1 MWAMHQAAQIIR
13 PTIEELLPEAVE
25 FRRDLHRHPELM
37 FEESRTAERVAKA
50 LRDLGL
56 AVVDGLAPQSPGER
70 GTGIVAYLPA
80 TIGDAASAKTIGLRA
95 DMDALPILEATEL
108 PYSSTKA
115 GVMHACGH
123 DGHTAILLTAARAL
137 SRIEQRPNH
146 IVFCFQPAEE
156 GGAGGEKMC
165 ADGAIDGSAL
175 QKACG
180 VGTKV
185 DIMYGLHGWPELALG
200 EVSTRNG
207 PLLAATDEFEVTV
220 RGTGGHAAQP
230 DRTIDPV
237 VVAAHMV
244 TALQIIAS
252 RRADPNDAL
261 VLTVGAI
268 HAGEAHN
275 VIPDTATLR
284 GTIRTLL
291 PETRAMAEREFRTI
305 CQNIAAAFGAQADIF
320 WDAGYPVTFND
331 PGATER
337 FRTVARTVLG
347 DKADTHL
354 IEKETPTMGGEDF
367 SYYGHHCPAC
377 FFLLGLRP
385 EHMDAYPNVHTP
397 RYDFNDDAIGLGV
410 ELFCAL
416 ALSEAEPRNATG

>member
-1 MWAMHQAAQIIR
+1 MWAMHQAAPIVR

-56 AVVDGLAPQSPGER
+56 AVVDGLAPESPGER

-80 TIGDAASAKTIGLRA
+80 TVGDASSAKTIGLRA
-95 DMDALPILEATEL
+95 DMDALPILEATDL
-108 PYSSTKA
+108 PYSSTTP

-123 DGHTAILLTAARAL
+123 DGHTAILLTVARTL
-137 SRIEQRPNH
+137 SRIEERPNH

-175 QKACG
+175 QKAHG
-180 VGTKV
+180 LGTKV
-185 DIMYGLHGWPELALG
+185 DLMYGLHGWPELELG
-200 EVSTRNG
+200 HVATRNG

-220 RGTGGHAAQP
+220 RGRGGHAAQP
-230 DRTIDPV
+230 ERAIDPV
-237 VVAAHMV
+237 VVAAHIV
-244 TALQIIAS
+244 TALQTIAS
-252 RRADPNDAL
+252 RRTEPNDAL
-261 VLTVGAI
+261 VLTVGSI
-268 HAGEAHN
+268 HGGEAHN
-275 VIPDTATLR
+275 VIPDTAQLR

-291 PETRAMAEREFRTI
+291 SETRDMAEAEFRRI
-305 CQNIAAAFGAQADIF
+305 CQSIAAAFGAEAEIE
-320 WDAGYPVTFND
+320 WHTGYPVTFND
-331 PGATER
+331 AGATER
-337 FRTVARTVLG
+337 FRTVARSVLG
-347 DKADTHL
+347 EKADTRL
-354 IEKETPTMGGEDF
+354 IEKDKPTMGGEDF

-397 RYDFNDDAIGLGV
+397 RFDFNDDAIGLGV

-416 ALSEAEPRNATG
+416 ALSATE

>member
-1 MWAMHQAAQIIR
+1 MGSMHQTATSVR
-13 PTIEELLPEAVE
+13 STIEQLLPEAVS
-25 FRRDLHRHPELM
+25 FRRDLHAHPELM
-37 FEESRTAERVAKA
+37 FEESRTAERVAQA

-56 AVVDGLAPQSPGER
+56 AGVDGLAPETPGNR

-80 TIGDAASAKTIGLRA
+80 TVSDPSSAKTIGLRA
-95 DMDALPILEATEL
+95 DMDALPILEATDL
-108 PYSSTKA
+108 PYSSTTP

-137 SRIEQRPNH
+137 AQVEDRPNN

-175 QKACG
+175 RNAHS

-185 DIMYGLHGWPELALG
+185 DMMFGLHGWPELPLG
-200 EVSTRNG
+200 QVATRTG

-220 RGTGGHAAQP
+220 RGRGGHAAQP
-230 DRTIDPV
+230 ERAIDPV
-237 VVAAHMV
+237 VVAAHIV
-244 TALQIIAS
+244 TALQTIAS
-252 RRADPNDAL
+252 RRTEPNDSV

-268 HAGEAHN
+268 HAGHANN
-275 VIPDTATLR
+275 VIPDTAEMR

-291 PETRAMAEREFRTI
+291 PETRTMAEREFRRI
-305 CQNIAAAFGAQADIF
+305 SQSIAAAFGAEAEIQ
-320 WDAGYPVTFND
+320 WHSGYPVTFND
-331 PGATER
+331 PVATEH
-337 FRTVARTVLG
+337 FRTVARTVLA
-347 DKADTHL
+347 DKAETHL
-354 IEKETPTMGGEDF
+354 IEKDKPTMGGEDF

-385 EHMDAYPNVHTP
+385 DHMDAYPNVHTP
-397 RYDFNDDAIGLGV
+397 KFDFNDDAIGLGV

-416 ALSEAEPRNATG
+416 ALADSR

>member
-1 MWAMHQAAQIIR
+1 MHTTAQSVR
-13 PTIEELLPEAVE
+13 PTIQELLPEAVE
-25 FRRDLHRHPELM
+25 FRRDLHRNPELM
-37 FEESRTAERVAKA
+37 FAESRTAQRVAQA

-56 AVVDGLAPQSPGER
+56 AVVEGLAPETPGER
-70 GTGIVAYLPA
+70 GTGVVAYLPA
-80 TIGDAASAKTIGLRA
+80 TVGDAASAKTIGLRA

-108 PYSSTKA
+108 PYSSTKP

-123 DGHTAILLTAARAL
+123 DGHTAILLTVARAL
-137 SRIEQRPNH
+137 SRIEERPNH

-175 QKACG
+175 QKAHG
-180 VGTKV
+180 VGTRV
-185 DIMYGLHGWPELALG
+185 DMMFGLHGWPELALG
-200 EVSTRNG
+200 QVATRTG

-220 RGTGGHAAQP
+220 RGRGGHAAQP
-230 DRTIDPV
+230 ERAIDPV
-237 VVAAHMV
+237 VVAAHLV
-244 TALQIIAS
+244 TAFQTIAS
-252 RRADPNDAL
+252 RRTEPNDAV

-275 VIPDTATLR
+275 VIPDTAQMR

-291 PETRAMAEREFRTI
+291 PETRTMAEREFRRI
-305 CQNIAAAFGAQADIF
+305 CQSIAAAFGAEAEIE
-320 WDAGYPVTFND
+320 WHSGYPVTFND
-331 PGATER
+331 PDATEH
-337 FRTVARTVLG
+337 FRTVARSVLG
-347 DKADTHL
+347 DKAATHL
-354 IEKETPTMGGEDF
+354 IEKDKPTMGGEDF

-385 EHMDAYPNVHTP
+385 DHMDAYPNVHTP
-397 RYDFNDDAIGLGV
+397 KFDFNDDAIALGV

-416 ALSEAEPRNATG
+416 SLSETG